1 MKSPLSLLILLVATC
16 ILASHTTLSHYAS
29 APYTTMADTTE
40 TTKVDTLRELEV
52 GGQKRLRVLDVME
65 ETRKKQKKQPG
76 QKSIS
81 DVLGGKAT
89 DYIMHPFA
97 IKKRRKEKRN
107 KKAMEALEKL
117 DARTYEDEL
126 TDAINRQLMEDSIAN
141 AKKEAKQSEKQ

>member
-16 ILASHTTLSHYAS
+16 ILASHTTLSHSAS
-29 APYTTMADTTE
+29 APYTAMADTTE

-52 GGQKRLRVLDVME
+52 GGQKRLRVLDVLE

-81 DVLGGKAT
+81 DVIGGKAT

-97 IKKRRKEKRN
+97 IKERRKEKRN
-107 KKAMEALEKL
+107 KKAMKALEKL